1 MRKVAT
7 IMFLGVSLTL
17 GLEVLTPR
25 VSHAQLFYPP
35 ASDRHSV
42 MVIGQGVVK
51 VPADN
56 ADIELLISKLSFPTE
71 EDTELSPPIPEE
83 SQSVSAPV
91 LLLQKKQR
99 TKLVQSETNQLTENS
114 LQPLIDSIIKQGV
127 AADQVRIQLSDD
139 PEENKAKIFVRLEK
153 PTSIKVKQIVN
164 SVKKATAD
172 LDGLSVEKVGVEYTV
187 NDCLSLQNAVYKA
200 AAEDAKNRA
209 QALADAMGVR
219 LGKPSVSEPFYSL
232 FYGSCSTKPITL
244 PSFASFLLTSD
255 FDPDKPAEVEMR
267 KDIFVSF
274 SVR

>member
-1 MRKVAT
+1 
-7 IMFLGVSLTL
+7 MFLGVSLTL

-56 ADIELLISKLSFPTE
+56 ADIELLISKLSLPTGE

-83 SQSVSAPV
+83 SQSVSAPA
-91 LLLQKKQR
+91 LLLQRKQR
-99 TKLVQSETNQLTENS
+99 IKLVQSETNKLTENS
-114 LQPLIDSIIKQGV
+114 LQPLIDSITQQGI

-172 LDGLSVEKVGVEYTV
+172 LDDLSVEKVGVEYTV